1 MNVSREQSA
10 PAFLPLE
17 NPLARAAREAR
28 YRFALEQFRGER
40 VLEAGCGARD
50 GAVRLA
56 ARGSWVAAVD
66 LSRDGI
72 RLAAHA
78 NFHPLVQYAI
88 MDCQRLGFR
97 DASFDLVV
105 SFEVVEHV
113 RDPEAYVGEMA
124 RVLKVDGCYIGSTP
138 NRERPDFRSN
148 PHHVQE
154 FSALEYRRL
163 LSRHF
168 AKVELYG
175 QNACPAVEGRGLAL
189 RRELTRHDRLGFRRM
204 IPQRAK
210 DLINRTFFHLKSAHL
225 VDAGDYDFQHDGIT
239 RAPVLVCVCKR

>member
-1 MNVSREQSA
+1 MDVSSEQSA

-28 YRFALEQFRGER
+28 YRFAREQFRGER

-56 ARGSWVAAVD
+56 VQGSWVAAVD
-66 LSRDGI
+66 LSRDGVL
-72 RLAAHA
+72 LAARAH
-78 NFHPLVQYAI
+78 FHPLVHYAI
-88 MDCQRLGFR
+88 MDCLHLGFS

-113 RDPEAYVGEMA
+113 RDPEAYVREMA
-124 RVLKVDGCYIGSTP
+124 RVLKPDGCYIGSTP
-138 NRERPDFRSN
+138 NRERPDFRPN

-154 FSALEYRRL
+154 FSPLEYRRL

-168 AKVELYG
+168 AKVDLYG
-175 QNACPAVEGRGLAL
+175 QNARPVVEGRGVAF
-189 RRELTRHDRLGFRRM
+189 RRGLIRHDRFGLRRM

-210 DLINRTFFHLKSAHL
+210 DWINRTVFHLKSAHL
-225 VDAGDYDFQHDGIT
+225 VDAGDYDFRIDEIA
-239 RAPVLVCVCKR
+239 RAPVLVCVCKQ